1 MDGGLRALEE
11 EGMELEV
18 DDDAPA
24 TPSAAGPR
32 KPSPISRA
40 GMHRA
45 RAALLKKEG
54 GGGDSDGEVEFG

>member
-1 MDGGLRALEE
+1 M
-11 EGMELEV
+11 

-45 RAALLKKEG
+45 RAALLKKATEAAAAIRISRWG
-54 GGGDSDGEVEFG
+54 SGVWLS